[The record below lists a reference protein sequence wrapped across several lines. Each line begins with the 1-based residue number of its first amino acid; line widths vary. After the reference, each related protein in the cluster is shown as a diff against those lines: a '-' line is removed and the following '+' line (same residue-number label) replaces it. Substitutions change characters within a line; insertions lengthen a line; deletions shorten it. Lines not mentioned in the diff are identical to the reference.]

1 MNVNSS
7 RSHSIV
13 QFTITNTRRAAATSC
28 RSTVGNEHS
37 EPTEPGGD
45 NDNKVTFAGSAAG
58 GTGDHVTGDCCTP
71 DEGTVTTRAK
81 LSLVDLAGSEKGG
94 GRGVE
99 GRPPPPSEDGEQERE
114 RSKIN
119 ISLSALSNCISGLG
133 EESRT
138 HVPFRDNPLTRYAWR
153 ILHITPL
160 FVLSSRG

>member
-1 MNVNSS
+1 MNANSS

-13 QFTITNTRRAAATSC
+13 QFTITNTRSTAATTR

-37 EPTEPGGD
+37 EPTELGGY
-45 NDNKVTFAGSAAG
+45 NDHKVAFAGSAAD
-58 GTGDHVTGDCCTP
+58 GTGDHVTGDCRTP

-94 GRGVE
+94 GRGFE
-99 GRPPPPSEDGEQERE
+99 GRPPPPPSEDGEQERE

-119 ISLSALSNCISGLG
+119 TSLSALSNCISGLG

-138 HVPFRDNPLTRYAWR
+138 HVPFRDNPLTR
-153 ILHITPL
+153 
-160 FVLSSRG
+160 